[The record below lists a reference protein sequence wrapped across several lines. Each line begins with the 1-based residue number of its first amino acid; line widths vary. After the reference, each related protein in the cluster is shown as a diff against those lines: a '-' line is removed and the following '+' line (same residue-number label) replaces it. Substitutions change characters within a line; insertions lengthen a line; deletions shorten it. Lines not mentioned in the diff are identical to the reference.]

1 MFIVFKK
8 MKYAHRQVGKYNIHV
23 FDDVFTLHEKE
34 NFYKFFSNSMF
45 KIGWADSVEL
55 QDQNKLFLH
64 SSYSPADV
72 LNSGFV
78 DALRN
83 KQHAELN
90 AVLNQ
95 KTLKTA
101 VVNLSTP
108 ANSYQAHSHQE
119 GLSVLYYANLRWQEE
134 WAGET
139 MFFSEDLKDV
149 VFTSPYVPGRIIV
162 FDNPL
167 PHSIRAQSIAGPQY
181 RFTFASFWD

>member
-1 MFIVFKK
+1 
-8 MKYAHRQVGKYNIHV
+8 MKYVKHQIGKYNVHV
-23 FDDVFTLHEKE
+23 FDDVFTLREKE

-45 KIGWADSVEL
+45 KIGWGDSIEL
-55 QDQNKLFLH
+55 HEQHKKFLF
-64 SSYSPADV
+64 SDYSGSDV
-72 LNSGFV
+72 VNSGFV
-78 DALRN
+78 DALKH
-83 KQHAELN
+83 KQCVELN
-90 AVLNQ
+90 AILNK

-108 ANSYQAHSHQE
+108 ANSYQAHSHEE
-119 GLSVLYYANLRWQEE
+119 GLSMLYYANLRWQEE